1 MGERGE
7 WREEATLLPDMRS
20 IGEKVD
26 EEGERDVDLW
36 VASRGGVARDMEMD
50 MMELREPTWINK
62 IKTKKLCIHDVV
74 GTFPFSEADSAR
86 LSVSITLPTGWETQE
101 HDGDVYY
108 KHSESGKTQWTLP
121 TADDAP
127 LNTRGTCTMKTR

>member
-36 VASRGGVARDMEMD
+36 VASRGGVAREDM
-50 MMELREPTWINK
+50 I
-62 IKTKKLCIHDVV
+62 
-74 GTFPFSEADSAR
+74 
-86 LSVSITLPTGWETQE
+86 SI
-101 HDGDVYY
+101 
-108 KHSESGKTQWTLP
+108 
-121 TADDAP
+121 
-127 LNTRGTCTMKTR
+127 

>member
-36 VASRGGVARDMEMD
+36 VASRGGVARDSETEPSED
-50 MMELREPTWINK
+50 MMKNKK
-62 IKTKKLCIHDVV
+62 IKL
-74 GTFPFSEADSAR
+74 
-86 LSVSITLPTGWETQE
+86 L
-101 HDGDVYY
+101 
-108 KHSESGKTQWTLP
+108 
-121 TADDAP
+121 
-127 LNTRGTCTMKTR
+127 

>member
-36 VASRGGVARDMEMD
+36 VAPPEAGAARHAD
-50 MMELREPTWINK
+50 LRN
-62 IKTKKLCIHDVV
+62 
-74 GTFPFSEADSAR
+74 FP
-86 LSVSITLPTGWETQE
+86 
-101 HDGDVYY
+101 
-108 KHSESGKTQWTLP
+108 
-121 TADDAP
+121 
-127 LNTRGTCTMKTR
+127 